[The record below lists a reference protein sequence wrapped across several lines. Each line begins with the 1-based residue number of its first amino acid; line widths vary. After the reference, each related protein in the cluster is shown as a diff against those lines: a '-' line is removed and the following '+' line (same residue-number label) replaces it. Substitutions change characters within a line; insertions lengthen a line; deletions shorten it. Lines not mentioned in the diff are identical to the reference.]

1 MKDAARALRC
11 CPKLRHEHSVHKQTP
26 DSRQAFKWGQKD
38 QDALHEAGKY
48 LSGKP
53 LVADGP
59 QRQLAMGLPPSVLP
73 LTAVLPVWIGV
84 RLMLLAEALVLPR
97 SASWLPTTVITPL
110 ASALMRLTYL
120 LV

>member
-1 MKDAARALRC
+1 VVDAARALPSC
-11 CPKLRHEHSVHKQTP
+11 LKLRHENSVHKQTP

-73 LTAVLPVWIGV
+73 LTAVLPV
-84 RLMLLAEALVLPR
+84 
-97 SASWLPTTVITPL
+97 
-110 ASALMRLTYL
+110 
-120 LV
+120 